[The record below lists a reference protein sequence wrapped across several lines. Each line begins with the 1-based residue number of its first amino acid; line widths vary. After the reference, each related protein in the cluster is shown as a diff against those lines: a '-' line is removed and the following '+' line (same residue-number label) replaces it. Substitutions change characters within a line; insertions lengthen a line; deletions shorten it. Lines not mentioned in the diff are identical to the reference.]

1 MAMPAG
7 FCPTLIGVPTARV
20 ARLSGVTVPVIRSLV
35 MYAVVPSG
43 VIAIPRPPGPFPI
56 LMGRPARCVAVLTG
70 VTVPG
75 PKLVT

>member
-1 MAMPAG
+1 M
-7 FCPTLIGVPTARV
+7 
-20 ARLSGVTVPVIRSLV
+20 TVPVLRSLV

-43 VIAIPRPPGPFPI
+43 VIAIPRHPGPFPI
-56 LMGRPARCVAVLTG
+56 LMGLPARYVAVLTG